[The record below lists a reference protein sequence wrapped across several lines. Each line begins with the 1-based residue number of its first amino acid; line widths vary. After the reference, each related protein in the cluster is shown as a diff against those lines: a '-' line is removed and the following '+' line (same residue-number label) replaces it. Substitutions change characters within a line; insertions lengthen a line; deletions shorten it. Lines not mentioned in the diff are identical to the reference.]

1 MERNPLEIQELL
13 DHSIAR
19 ACALVARS
27 WVDAAQSNLFRA
39 PHITNPSLESSNRL
53 WLLFHS
59 ALTDSP
65 HLIRHVRELT
75 LTAHWEQVT
84 TMTVGKICNLPFT
97 HLESAS
103 LCLTPSGDRCSPL
116 IRHLK
121 LDCRRCTGQ
130 PLPPFPSSVVPIPL
144 HSLRAVFWG
153 ASASLRREQQIC
165 PLGVALSLLD
175 EIPIQW
181 ETIPTKTVR
190 FLELHATNY
199 ATAVDLDSFP
209 QLAVIRIALD
219 EHLAPMVLT
228 TLSTIE
234 RLHRIHT
241 ILLDFSYHGLD
252 ETDCAQLYSTLSTL
266 PLNPLPTVMFTDG
279 YGRYEAAREC
289 FPRLMG
295 AKTCLSSDAI
305 SQNVVK
311 QLDNEESQ

>member
-1 MERNPLEIQELL
+1 
-13 DHSIAR
+13 
-19 ACALVARS
+19 
-27 WVDAAQSNLFRA
+27 
-39 PHITNPSLESSNRL
+39 
-53 WLLFHS
+53 
-59 ALTDSP
+59 
-65 HLIRHVRELT
+65 
-75 LTAHWEQVT
+75 
-84 TMTVGKICNLPFT
+84 MTVGKICNLPFT

-103 LCLTPSGDRCSPL
+103 LCLTPSFPPTELQRLLSSGTLRRLKLAIYIHHFDTFMQIWDRCSPL

-121 LDCRRCTGQ
+121 LDCRRCIGQ

-165 PLGVALSLLD
+165 PWALYPFDLTHLKALSLLD

-199 ATAVDLDSFP
+199 ATAVDLGSFP

-234 RLHRIHT
+234 PLHRIHT

-252 ETDCAQLYSTLSTL
+252 ETDCAQLDSTLSTL

-279 YGRYEAAREC
+279 YDRYEIARGC
-289 FPRLMG
+289 FPRLMERNMLQFV
-295 AKTCLSSDAI
+295 AREEDAGDI
-305 SQNVVK
+305 WWENVVK
-311 QLDNEESQ
+311 QLDNEEGQ